1 MDGAAKAPMIGLVKR
16 ELGHG
21 REPQRGW
28 RLAWYE
34 PRRRVGVY
42 YPAPLHLL
50 ARALRELR
58 YRAQLAWHAP
68 TREQRDV
75 FDLQRVHREREK
87 LAAEYSRGYLRG
99 WQDCFDE
106 WVETIELVTAD
117 DQKH

>member
-1 MDGAAKAPMIGLVKR
+1 MNALLKR

-21 REPQRGW
+21 CEPRCGW
-28 RLAWYE
+28 RMAWYE

-42 YPAPLHLL
+42 FPAPLHLV
-50 ARALRELR
+50 ARALREFR
-58 YRAQLAWHAP
+58 YRVSLAWRAP

-99 WQDCFDE
+99 WQDCFDQ
-106 WVETIELVTAD
+106 WVETIELVTVD
-117 DQKH
+117 DLKH

>member
-1 MDGAAKAPMIGLVKR
+1 MNGLLKC

-21 REPQRGW
+21 REPRRGW

-42 YPAPLHLL
+42 YPVPLHLV
-50 ARALRELR
+50 ARALREFH
-58 YRAQLAWHAP
+58 YRAGLAWRAP
-68 TREQRDV
+68 TQEQRDI
-75 FDLQRVHREREK
+75 FDLQRVHRERER

-106 WVETIELVTAD
+106 WVETIEMVTAD
-117 DQKH
+117 DLKH